1 MEREHS
7 GSHAIIL
14 CMALTPPI
22 ERRYTPP
29 AVEEQERLA
38 ADARTRREAFDA
50 EQEAHK
56 PAKRAALAAGPLLRD
71 LDAAVECSCSCHPT
85 PPSADSHE
93 GGVTCPCQLSREERA
108 ARRRALFEELDD
120 WEAEREWEQRVSA
133 ELQSEAAVLGV
144 SAQIVVPAAPM
155 VITGVC
161 DGRAFYL
168 RERHGSWGVTIATDD
183 DPTVDPWASSLEA
196 PSIDI
201 ASGDDSEF
209 NDENGRFSRALALRV
224 AVTAVRSALLRNA
237 CEHEAP
243 ESTAH
248 RFCRLCG
255 VPVGEAEVWR
265 WSKR

>member
-1 MEREHS
+1 MS
-7 GSHAIIL
+7 NAIIL
-14 CMALTPPI
+14 RMALTPPI

-29 AVEEQERLA
+29 AAEEQERLA
-38 ADARTRREAFDA
+38 ADARARREAFDA
-50 EQEAHK
+50 DEEARK
-56 PAKRAALAAGPLLRD
+56 PAKRAALAAGPLLCD

-85 PPSADSHE
+85 PPSVNRHE
-93 GGVTCPCQLSREERA
+93 GGVTCPCQLPREERVA
-108 ARRRALFEELDD
+108 QRRALFEEFGD
-120 WEAEREWEQRVSA
+120 WDAEREWEKRVSA
-133 ELQSEAAVLGV
+133 ELQSEAAMLGV

-183 DPTVDPWASSLEA
+183 DPTADPWASPLEA

-209 NDENGRFSRALALRV
+209 NDDSGRFSRALALRV
-224 AVTAVRSALLRNA
+224 AVSAVRSALLRNE

-255 VPVGEAEVWR
+255 VSLGEAKVWR